1 MMAIVNKVIIV
12 EGKSDKKRVQQVIAE
27 PVNIICTHG
36 TMSIDKLDDMI
47 ESLYDKQVFVLADSD
62 DEGDRIRN
70 WFKRYLSESEHIF
83 IDKTYCQVANC
94 PKQYLAHVLSK
105 HGFTCKVSER
115 MLDIANEILQLPL
128 LKIDLNFYPQ
138 FCKDMQIMSTPILL
152 LMNKDKEVKRIYA
165 FKSVT
170 DLLENLK

>member
-1 MMAIVNKVIIV
+1 MAIVNKVIIV

-47 ESLYDKQVFVLADSD
+47 ESLYDKQVFVLADSNN
-62 DEGDRIRN
+62 EGDRIRN

-105 HGFTCKVSER
+105 HGFICKKETPFLPNINNER
-115 MLDIANEILQLPL
+115 LVLVNE
-128 LKIDLNFYPQ
+128 
-138 FCKDMQIMSTPILL
+138 
-152 LMNKDKEVKRIYA
+152 
-165 FKSVT
+165 
-170 DLLENLK
+170 

>member
-1 MMAIVNKVIIV
+1 MAIVNKVIIV

-94 PKQYLAHVLSK
+94 PKQYLAHVL
-105 HGFTCKVSER
+105 
-115 MLDIANEILQLPL
+115 
-128 LKIDLNFYPQ
+128 
-138 FCKDMQIMSTPILL
+138 
-152 LMNKDKEVKRIYA
+152 
-165 FKSVT
+165 
-170 DLLENLK
+170 

>member
-1 MMAIVNKVIIV
+1 MIAIVNKVIIV

-105 HGFTCKVSER
+105 HGSTCKKET
-115 MLDIANEILQLPL
+115 PL
-128 LKIDLNFYPQ
+128 LPNINNERLVLVN
-138 FCKDMQIMSTPILL
+138 
-152 LMNKDKEVKRIYA
+152 E
-165 FKSVT
+165 
-170 DLLENLK
+170 

>member
-1 MMAIVNKVIIV
+1 MAIVNKVIIV

-27 PVNIICTHG
+27 PVNIICAHG

-47 ESLYDKQVFVLADSD
+47 ESLYDKQVFVLADSN

-105 HGFTCKVSER
+105 HGFICKKETPFLPNINNER
-115 MLDIANEILQLPL
+115 LVLVNE
-128 LKIDLNFYPQ
+128 
-138 FCKDMQIMSTPILL
+138 
-152 LMNKDKEVKRIYA
+152 
-165 FKSVT
+165 
-170 DLLENLK
+170 